1 MNPRKPAPKTAA
13 ERPTVK
19 TLARL
24 TGFSIATIS
33 KALRDSSVVAAETK
47 QRIREAADKVGYQA
61 NSRGVSLRAG
71 KTFQAAVLMPVTAPQ
86 GFEWD
91 GVEYTQILSGISQ
104 ALDNSLYR
112 VTVHTIRDAE
122 DGRAVAQH
130 IVDTGMADGLIFS
143 GIRASDPRIDFLVER
158 NFPFVALGRCR
169 KPLVYA
175 HVDVDNDWAS
185 HAATERLIK
194 GGHRRIALI
203 NPDPRLSYSMDRI
216 DGFRRA
222 LSESGL
228 ASCDDLI
235 VAGDLTTR
243 FGKESALRLRRL
255 PDPPTGFVCVNES
268 TTLGVLAGL
277 RDAGLIVGRGAD
289 VIAYDD
295 INVSAYFT
303 PPLTT
308 FYLPI
313 ERLGRKLG
321 EFLLRRLAG
330 EEPAALQEIY
340 RPELIVRQADRLAE
354 RFPGS

>member
-1 MNPRKPAPKTAA
+1 MNSKKPAAKIA

-19 TLARL
+19 TLAQS
-24 TGFSIATIS
+24 TGYSIATIS

-47 QRIREAADKVGYQA
+47 QRIREAAARVGYQA

-71 KTFQAAVLMPVTAPQ
+71 KTFQAAVLMPVTAAE

-104 ALDNSLYR
+104 ALDDSAYR
-112 VTVHTIRDAE
+112 VTVHAIRNAD

-130 IVDTGMADGLIFS
+130 IVDTGTADGLIFS

-169 KPLVYA
+169 KPLAYA

-185 HAATERLIK
+185 YAATQRLIH

-203 NPDPRLSYSMDRI
+203 NPDPRLSYAMDRI

-222 LSESGL
+222 LVESGL
-228 ASCDDLI
+228 PPCDDL
-235 VAGDLTTR
+235 VAAGDLTTR

-255 PDPPTGFVCVNES
+255 PAPPTGFVCVNES

-277 RDAGLIVGRGAD
+277 REAGLTVGRDAD

-295 INVSAYFT
+295 INVSAYFF

-340 RPELIVRQADRLAE
+340 RPELVARQADRLAD
-354 RFPGS
+354 PATGS